1 MKRPAFLRLVL
12 AVVASLTMSS
22 AISQGY
28 PNRPVRMVIPFRRGH
43 SRRAGPGARA
53 EGRRP
58 NGPTVRRREPAGR

>member
-28 PNRPVRMVIPFRRGH
+28 PNRPVRMVIPFP
-43 SRRAGPGARA
+43 PGATLDGLGRA
-53 EGRRP
+53 LAQKVG
-58 NGPTVRRREPAGR
+58 